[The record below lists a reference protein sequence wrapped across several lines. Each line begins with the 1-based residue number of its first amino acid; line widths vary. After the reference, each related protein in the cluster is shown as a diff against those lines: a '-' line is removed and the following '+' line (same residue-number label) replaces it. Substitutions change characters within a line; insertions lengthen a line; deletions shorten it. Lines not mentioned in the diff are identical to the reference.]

1 MNTSQKKVMETK
13 AVAAATERVE
23 ALSQVKVATPLRLE
37 SPPIIS
43 GVTSEL
49 ALATAPVIP

>member
-23 ALSQVKVATPLRLE
+23 ALSQVKVATPLKLE